1 MDKKAIQQVLETHE
15 IFWQCYARRDLDG
28 RFAVCAPDIT
38 FFGTGSHERAVNRE
52 HYRTMNEKG
61 VEQYPDPFRIEF
73 LWTEV
78 KVWDRIALVEGE

>member
-1 MDKKAIQQVLETHE
+1 
-15 IFWQCYARRDLDG
+15 
-28 RFAVCAPDIT
+28 
-38 FFGTGSHERAVNRE
+38 VNRE